1 MQVPLHAP
9 PPASG
14 PAPDSE
20 GCAGDGAAGRRHA
33 SRGAAGAKQS
43 RQAQRRSSLGA
54 RAHPLRVAAAPRARQ
69 RPHREHRR
77 ERGRAQQQQAHAV
90 RERAQRARGARRRRR
105 RRRLA
110 RHQGRPARPARRGRS
125 SGARPARRLFS
136 TPARLPCSQQ
146 QARRHSAQAARCR
159 CHRRLGCRHGR
170 CTRSYRTAL
179 ETPAIDVPPL
189 TEGKLTHPWLPP
201 SRATRRVAAK
211 ARPGTG
217 RRTSSL
223 RASLRAGLAPA
234 PTEPASPRQRPAG
247 RGSGRPKGR
256 CSQGGFHACALHQD
270 RRCAGAHA
278 AARTED
284 KRSSELSA
292 LLSLPAG
299 TCCACG
305 GVLSEPRGSGCPAG
319 AACRPRT
326 AGTHPAAQRPAV
338 GRMQAEQH
346 PARGRGRLQTPSP
359 AQASPVTLAFADAP
373 REHSGDSPPC

>member
-110 RHQGRPARPARRGRS
+110 RHQGRPAGPARRGRS

-201 SRATRRVAAK
+201 SRAPGEWPPKRAQGLGAEEVRCEPHCERGLRLRRPSQQA
-211 ARPGTG
+211 PGRG
-217 RRTSSL
+217 L
-223 RASLRAGLAPA
+223 PGAGRAGPRGAARRGGFTRARCTRTGAAPA
-234 PTEPASPRQRPAG
+234 RMLL
-247 RGSGRPKGR
+247 
-256 CSQGGFHACALHQD
+256 QGQKTS
-270 RRCAGAHA
+270 A
-278 AARTED
+278 A
-284 KRSSELSA
+284 
-292 LLSLPAG
+292 
-299 TCCACG
+299 
-305 GVLSEPRGSGCPAG
+305 
-319 AACRPRT
+319 
-326 AGTHPAAQRPAV
+326 
-338 GRMQAEQH
+338 
-346 PARGRGRLQTPSP
+346 PS
-359 AQASPVTLAFADAP
+359 
-373 REHSGDSPPC
+373 

>member
-159 CHRRLGCRHGR
+159 CHRRLGLPPRQVHAQLPYCLGDPSYR
-170 CTRSYRTAL
+170 CAASDAGQAHTSLAAAFTRS
-179 ETPAIDVPPL
+179 
-189 TEGKLTHPWLPP
+189 
-201 SRATRRVAAK
+201 RRVAAK

-223 RASLRAGLAPA
+223 QASLRAGLAPA